1 MEETGNQEG
10 ELKNGVGALELYQPE
25 SQMSES
31 APDTSH
37 ELHLKSGTI
46 NSERILIWGGGGGRI
61 KACSIGG
68 SIPPRNVLHLL
79 LMTSD
84 TLHYIKQFSE
94 GGGSGGG
101 GGGGVK

>member
-1 MEETGNQEG
+1 MEEEAGNQEA
-10 ELKNGVGALELYQPE
+10 ELKIGVGALELCQPE

-31 APDTSH
+31 APNTSH

-46 NSERILIWGGGGGRI
+46 NSERILIWGGGGRI

-84 TLHYIKQFSE
+84 TLYYIKQFSE

-101 GGGGVK
+101 GGV